1 MIVYRETLI
10 DAPARQC
17 IAAVM
22 TPALLQHVA
31 SPWLSFEPVANSE
44 WPARWEPGPF
54 PVHMKLFGWLPMGV
68 QIIDISL
75 PSAPA
80 GSFRLRDNGRSALIE
95 RWDHL
100 ISIEA
105 VGRRTRYI
113 DRVDIRAGWRTPFVW
128 LFARGFYAH
137 RQRRWR
143 RLADS
148 GELAG
153 FAQVLSS

>member
-1 MIVYRETLI
+1 MIVQLETLL
-10 DAPARQC
+10 DSPASEC

-31 SPWLSFEPVANSE
+31 SPWLSFEPVADSE
-44 WPARWEPGPF
+44 WPARWVPGPF
-54 PVHMKLFGWLPMGV
+54 LVRMKLFRWLPLGV
-68 QIIDISL
+68 QTVDISVPVVKPGTL
-75 PSAPA
+75 
-80 GSFRLRDNGRSALIE
+80 RVRDNGHSALIE

-105 VGRRTRYI
+105 VGSGTRYT

-143 RLADS
+143 RLAAS
-148 GELAG
+148 GDLAG
-153 FAQVLSS
+153 FA